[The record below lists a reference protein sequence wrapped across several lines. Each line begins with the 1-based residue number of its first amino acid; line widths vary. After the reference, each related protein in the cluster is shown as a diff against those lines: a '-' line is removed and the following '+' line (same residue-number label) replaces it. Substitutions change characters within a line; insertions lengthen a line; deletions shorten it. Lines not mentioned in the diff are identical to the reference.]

1 MSKKFSFYSILILAY
16 FFIFISEAGADI
28 VYLKNGR
35 NIEGIIKS
43 EDENGIKLN
52 IGFGTV
58 SFRKDEIERIE
69 RSSPEESDILRKQ
82 WEIRK
87 LETEEKLKKERLT
100 KEREP
105 KRLDILQ
112 ELGHIIVN
120 ATLNK
125 KTAVQLLLDTGA
137 SVIVLSYNIGK
148 RLGID
153 SYAGGNI
160 VQLQM
165 GDGRIINAKY
175 ILLESVNVQGV
186 EADNV
191 GAAVLLEDTPDMAFK
206 DGVLGMSFL
215 NRFNFKIDQ
224 SKKQLI
230 LEKLR

>member
-1 MSKKFSFYSILILAY
+1 MNTKFSFYLILILTY
-16 FFIFISEAGADI
+16 FFIFIPEVDADI

-43 EDENGIKLN
+43 EDENGIKLD

-58 SFRKDEIERIE
+58 GFRKDEIERIE
-69 RSSPEESDILRKQ
+69 RSSPGESGVLRKQ

-87 LETEEKLKKERLT
+87 LETEERVRKEQLR
-100 KEREP
+100 KEQEP

-125 KTAVQLLLDTGA
+125 KVATQLLLDTGA

-186 EADNV
+186 ETDNV
-191 GAAVLLEDTPDMAFK
+191 GAAVLLEDIPDMAFK

>member
-1 MSKKFSFYSILILAY
+1 
-16 FFIFISEAGADI
+16 
-28 VYLKNGR
+28 
-35 NIEGIIKS
+35 
-43 EDENGIKLN
+43 
-52 IGFGTV
+52 
-58 SFRKDEIERIE
+58 
-69 RSSPEESDILRKQ
+69 
-82 WEIRK
+82 
-87 LETEEKLKKERLT
+87 
-100 KEREP
+100 
-105 KRLDILQ
+105 
-112 ELGHIIVN
+112 
-120 ATLNK
+120 
-125 KTAVQLLLDTGA
+125 VQLLLDTGA